1 MEITGSSK
9 LLDVLSAY
17 PDLEEQIM
25 NIAPPF
31 KSLKNPI
38 LRRTVGSLATIEK
51 VAQMGG
57 MDAAKLVNTLRR
69 HVGQPELLEA
79 SEQIMRIE
87 IPRTV
92 EDPDWITGEPQ
103 FVVNG
108 TQLLEQGEVPLGKV
122 NQLIAQ
128 LSPGRYLLLLTNFSP
143 TPIMDA
149 VQKQNLR
156 VFSKVDP
163 GNPDEYLTF
172 IG

>member
-1 MEITGSSK
+1 MEIFGSSK
-9 LLDVLSAY
+9 LLDVLVAY
-17 PDLEEQIM
+17 PDLEVQIM
-25 NIAPPF
+25 NISPPF

-51 VAQMGG
+51 VAQVGG

-69 HVGQPELLEA
+69 HVGQPELLAE
-79 SEQIMRIE
+79 SEQIKSIE
-87 IPRTV
+87 IPCTI

-103 FVVNG
+103 FLVNG
-108 TQLLEQGEVPLGKV
+108 TELLEHGEVPLGRV

-149 VQKQNLR
+149 VQKQNMR

-163 GNPDEYLTF
+163 QKSDGFLTF